1 MLKGALK
8 LVFATNNL
16 HKLKEVEQ
24 LLPPNVHLI
33 SLREIDST
41 DDLPETDVHLE
52 DNARQK
58 ARYIHDK
65 FGLDCFA
72 DDTGLEV
79 EALDGRPGV
88 YSARYAGPACN
99 SEENIRKVLTE
110 MNGIQNRKAKF
121 RTVIALYINQQEFLF
136 EGSVNGI
143 ITETSFGTEGF
154 GYDPIFLPEG
164 DTRTFAQM
172 SLQEKNKF
180 SHRSRAIQNL
190 AGFLSGNDE
199 EK

>member
-33 SLREIDST
+33 SLREIDGT
-41 DDLPETDVHLE
+41 DDLPETGVHLE

-136 EGSVNGI
+136 EGSVNGN

-172 SLQEKNKF
+172 SLKEKNKF
-180 SHRSRAIQNL
+180 SHRARAIQNL

>member
-33 SLREIDST
+33 SLREIDGT
-41 DDLPETDVHLE
+41 DDLPETGVHLE

-65 FGLDCFA
+65 FGMDCFA

-136 EGSVNGI
+136 EGSVNGN
-143 ITETSFGTEGF
+143 ITETPFGTEGF

-172 SLQEKNKF
+172 SLKEKNKF
-180 SHRSRAIQNL
+180 SHRARAIQNL